1 MRPQGLGHEL
11 ANHLAG
17 ETLSNR
23 LVFLAAKAEIGRP
36 EPPGPVME
44 LSLNVPAFIF
54 PTISL
59 LMLAYTNRFL
69 AIASLTQ
76 IKNLRYRLY
85 LIRNMQMTGVISL
98 FCSVTSMFFI
108 FENLPAWGT
117 YSFAASLV
125 LLLVSLSLSIAEIIS
140 SIKAL
145 NIQLEDI
152 EDSQDEIEVHP

>member
-1 MRPQGLGHEL
+1 
-11 ANHLAG
+11 
-17 ETLSNR
+17 
-23 LVFLAAKAEIGRP
+23 
-36 EPPGPVME
+36 ME

-69 AIASLTQ
+69 AIASLIRNLHAQHLHHPSPKLVAQ

-85 LIRNMQMTGVISL
+85 LIRNMQMTGVLSL
-98 FCSVTSMFFI
+98 FCSVASMFFI
-108 FENLPAWGT
+108 FENLPTWGT
-117 YSFAASLV
+117 YSFAASLI

-152 EDSQDEIEVHP
+152 EDRQDGIEVHP